1 MSMLFA
7 VFLLLPGRSNARQ
20 LPNVCTLANSCNF
33 NRILRTS
40 CYLLSGHLGRASSC
54 CSRPGPGWDSALGSM
69 SHRRMGNVF
78 PQVFAALPP
87 PPLQLVRRSPTT
99 CERHAVMHGCC
110 ALSLLTPTQKQH
122 RTKHTQQRVQSIPRQ
137 IDQRLTFSKSYRMY
151 GNPVPTLIA
160 ARPSPR
166 RRRACKP
173 FVGHQKQTGHGIR
186 CVRRKVEDHAR
197 GRVMACDEK
206 LLARDPL
213 KNTEIVLGVWSWVKM
228 VRFTLSFTHML
239 VQ

>member
-1 MSMLFA
+1 MYSCQLLQLQQDTPYQLLSVIWSPGA
-7 VFLLLPGRSNARQ
+7 SQQLLLQARAW
-20 LPNVCTLANSCNF
+20 LG
-33 NRILRTS
+33 LRPRVDVTPPH
-40 CYLLSGHLGRASSC
+40 GKRFPSSVR
-54 CSRPGPGWDSALGSM
+54 CST
-69 SHRRMGNVF
+69 
-78 PQVFAALPP
+78 P
-87 PPLQLVRRSPTT
+87 PPLQLVRSSPTT